1 MKVAYMRTKC
11 VECLICTGQW
21 SVGTL
26 ELALQCARGFI
37 GQLRPE
43 QAPAA
48 ILYNSVYFSAGQQ
61 SSSAAAHHGMRI
73 GCSN

>member
-48 ILYNSVYFSAGQQ
+48 ILYNSVYIYTSQPG
-61 SSSAAAHHGMRI
+61 SSAAAHHGMRI